1 MSLNNKN
8 ILVTGG
14 TGSFGN
20 AFVTYVLKNYRP
32 KKIIIF
38 SRDELKQSIMQV
50 KFKHYK
56 NIRFFIGDVRD
67 FSRLDLACREVDIIV
82 HAAALKQ
89 VPAAEYNPTE
99 FINTN
104 INGAKNLISAALKN
118 KVDKILALS
127 TDKAAAPINLYGATK
142 LVSDKL
148 FIAANNYS
156 GRQRIR
162 FSIVRYGNVV
172 DSRGSVIPLFKEIIQ
187 NKGKIFPITNPEST
201 RFLITLNEG
210 VKFVIQSL
218 TLMNGREIFI
228 PKMKSFKIISL
239 AKTLLKTC
247 KFKII
252 GLRPGEKLHE
262 ILFSKDESNNVIE
275 FKKYY
280 VLLPSSMINQKT
292 LINKFKEKGIK
303 LKYGFDYSSKNTS
316 NDKFL
321 KDKISP

>member
-1 MSLNNKN
+1 LTVLQLPGGEVQPAMKTGLIDGAEFNNPSMDKNFGMQDVAKFYHLGSFHQPAEMFEIVFNKKKFQSLSPTHRN
-8 ILVTGG
+8 ILRIAAEAANTD
-14 TGSFGN
+14 N
-20 AFVTYVLKNYRP
+20 YYKALKLYG
-32 KKIIIF
+32 
-38 SRDELKQSIMQV
+38 DELASLV
-50 KFKHYK
+50 KDSGVKVVK
-56 NIRFFIGDVRD
+56 T
-67 FSRLDLACREVDIIV
+67 
-82 HAAALKQ
+82 
-89 VPAAEYNPTE
+89 PA
-99 FINTN
+99 
-104 INGAKNLISAALKN
+104 
-118 KVDKILALS
+118 DILAAQMKS
-127 TDKAAAPINLYGATK
+127 WDK
-142 LVSDKL
+142 
-148 FIAANNYS
+148 
-156 GRQRIR
+156 
-162 FSIVRYGNVV
+162 
-172 DSRGSVIPLFKEIIQ
+172 VIGEFEAKDPLFKEIIQ

>member
-1 MSLNNKN
+1 MTLNNKT
-8 ILVTGG
+8 ILITGG

-20 AFVTYVLKNYRP
+20 AFVSHLLKNYQL

-50 KFKHYK
+50 KFKDFK
-56 NIRFFIGDVRD
+56 NLRYFLGDVRD
-67 FSRLDLACREVDIIV
+67 YPRLDLACRGVDIIV

-99 FINTN
+99 FVQTN
-104 INGAKNLISAALKN
+104 IDGAKNVIKAALNN
-118 KVDKILALS
+118 KVKKTIAIS

-156 GRQRIR
+156 GHEKIN
-162 FSIVRYGNVV
+162 FSVVRYGNVAN
-172 DSRGSVIPLFKEIIQ
+172 SRGSVIPLFKDII
-187 NKGKIFPITNPEST
+187 KSGVKVLPITHPDST
-201 RFLITLNEG
+201 RFLIKLEEG
-210 VKFVIQSL
+210 VKFVIHSIMI
-218 TLMNGREIFI
+218 MNGREIFI
-228 PKMKSFKIISL
+228 PKIKSFKITLL
-239 AKTLLKTC
+239 AKTLLKSC

-262 ILFSKDESNNVIE
+262 ILFSEDESVNVIE

-280 VLLPSSMINQKT
+280 LLLPNSTIDKKNLK
-292 LINKFKEKGIK
+292 NKFNEKGK
-303 LKYGFDYSSKNTS
+303 RLDYGFNYSSKNTS
-316 NDKFL
+316 SEKFI
-321 KDKISP
+321 KKIIT